1 MKTIRTKG
9 PWLFGEPFAGKYS
22 IYGDMGRRD
31 PDLIAAV
38 TSLVDAQFILAAPEM
53 YQALKKVESH
63 HVLQNALKGRPEEQS
78 HTLAIVRAAIARA
91 EDL

>member
-31 PDLIAAV
+31 PELIAAV

-53 YQALKKVESH
+53 YEALKR
-63 HVLQNALKGRPEEQS
+63 ALEFIQDSEGLTDSGELECGVI
-78 HTLAIVRAAIARA
+78 ARAAIAKA
-91 EDL
+91 EGR